1 MGLRWFARGSSY
13 LTRTTLAKMR
23 GSIIEDIPMTDAQFG
38 LLTTAF
44 MQSWLNSA
52 RDPARQ
58 ERPVLESACG

>member
-1 MGLRWFARGSSY
+1 
-13 LTRTTLAKMR
+13 MR